1 MMQPPPLPESS
12 RLPPPLPPASF
23 PPPVPDYNPYSAPLA
38 QVDQVSEH
46 ADLELADRGAR
57 LGAYLLD
64 NLIVLGAL
72 FLIVPVGAA
81 LERVNKSAGL
91 IAILLMGV
99 VFIGLLVVNLVMLH
113 RHGQTLGKR
122 IVGIRILRI
131 DGSRCELWRII
142 VLRVIASGLLQAIPF
157 IGWIFFLV
165 DSLMIFGDERRCLH
179 DIFADTM
186 VVRA

>member
-1 MMQPPPLPESS
+1 MTQPPPLPEFS
-12 RLPPPLPPASF
+12 RLPPPLPPAAS
-23 PPPVPDYNPYSAPLA
+23 PPPLPSYNPYSAPLA
-38 QVDQVSEH
+38 PVEQLPEQ

-64 NLIVLGAL
+64 NVFVVLLVIVLVMVSAVFENAGQGAHA
-72 FLIVPVGAA
+72 AA
-81 LERVNKSAGL
+81 L
-91 IAILLMGV
+91 ILAVLG
-99 VFIGLLVVNLVMLH
+99 FFAYIGFNLVLLY

-122 IVGIRILRI
+122 VVGIRILRI

-142 VLRVIASGLLQAIPF
+142 VLRVIASGLLQSLPF
-157 IGWIFFLV
+157 IGWIIFLV

-186 VVRA
+186 VVKA

>member
-1 MMQPPPLPESS
+1 MQPPPLPETA
-12 RLPPPLPPASF
+12 RQPPPLPPGASA
-23 PPPVPDYNPYSAPLA
+23 PPLPSYNPYSAPLA
-38 QVDQVSEH
+38 TVEAPYER

-64 NLIVLGAL
+64 NLIVFGVL
-72 FLIVPVGAA
+72 FLIVPLGAG
-81 LERVNKSAGL
+81 LERVDKTAG
-91 IAILLMGV
+91 AIGMLLMLA
-99 VFIGLLVVNLVMLH
+99 VFIALIVVNLVLLH

-142 VLRVIASGLLQAIPF
+142 VLRVIAAGLLQAIPF
-157 IGWIFFLV
+157 IGWIVFLV
-165 DSLMIFGDERRCLH
+165 DSLLIFGDERRCLH

-186 VVRA
+186 VVKA